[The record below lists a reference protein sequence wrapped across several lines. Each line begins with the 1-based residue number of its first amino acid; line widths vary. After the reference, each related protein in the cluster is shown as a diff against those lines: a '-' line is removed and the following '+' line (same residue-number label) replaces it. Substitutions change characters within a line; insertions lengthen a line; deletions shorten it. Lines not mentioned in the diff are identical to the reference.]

1 MFFSGSQLNVDKF
14 FADNFPVWDEVTHI
28 DSYRGAVSDF
38 IDELG
43 SVYSLDVSH
52 DESICICF
60 ERKEVND
67 IWFEEINQKLTAI
80 GLTEIDL
87 DYADEN
93 GECAGYM
100 EFSGGV
106 FTAEH
111 YKGEDIS
118 EISAVLLGVLRTW
131 NTMSYLF
138 DDADNA
144 QAGFDLLFR

>member
-1 MFFSGSQLNVDKF
+1 M
-14 FADNFPVWDEVTHI
+14 
-28 DSYRGAVSDF
+28 
-38 IDELG
+38 
-43 SVYSLDVSH
+43 
-52 DESICICF
+52 
-60 ERKEVND
+60 
-67 IWFEEINQKLTAI
+67 
-80 GLTEIDL
+80 TEIDL

>member
-1 MFFSGSQLNVDKF
+1 MFLSGSQLNVDKF
-14 FADNFPVWDEVTHI
+14 FADNFPEWDEDTNI

-43 SVYSLDVSH
+43 SVYSLDVGR

-60 ERKEVND
+60 VRSDVDNK
-67 IWFEEINQKLTAI
+67 WFEEINRELTALGVTDI
-80 GLTEIDL
+80 YL
-87 DYADEN
+87 DYADEH

-100 EFSGGV
+100 EFTSGV
-106 FTAEH
+106 FSEEH
-111 YKGEDIS
+111 YNGEDIS
-118 EISAVLLGVLRTW
+118 EISEVLLGVLETW

-144 QAGFDLLFR
+144 